1 MSTENT
7 AEEQDMLDAMKNL
20 AEATKRLVAENTVTY
35 TNAPTDLD
43 EAIERL
49 YRVEILLEDLARGA
63 ELAEI
68 VQDPKLTNVFRLAAE
83 EYLVNKLQEVEKETK
98 DLKIQ
103 INDYSNVGKKEEAY
117 WLLMNLFTTMKK
129 KLRWGNF
136 MQFIIT

>member
-7 AEEQDMLDAMKNL
+7 VEEQDMLDAMK
-20 AEATKRLVAENTVTY
+20 ELVAANKVTY
-35 TNAPTDLD
+35 TNAPADLD

-83 EYLVNKLQEVEKETK
+83 EYLVDKLQEVEKETK

-103 INDYSNVGKKEEAY
+103 INDYSNVGKKEEA
-117 WLLMNLFTTMKK
+117 
-129 KLRWGNF
+129 
-136 MQFIIT
+136 

>member
-7 AEEQDMLDAMKNL
+7 AEEQDMLDAMK
-20 AEATKRLVAENTVTY
+20 ELVAANKVTY
-35 TNAPTDLD
+35 TNAPANLD

-68 VQDPKLTNVFRLAAE
+68 VQDAKLTNVFRRAAE
-83 EYLVNKLQEVEKETK
+83 EYLVDKLQEVERETK

-103 INDYSNVGKKEEAY
+103 INDYSNVGKKEEV
-117 WLLMNLFTTMKK
+117 
-129 KLRWGNF
+129 
-136 MQFIIT
+136 

>member
-7 AEEQDMLDAMKNL
+7 VEEQDMLDALKELIAAN
-20 AEATKRLVAENTVTY
+20 KIVY
-35 TNAPTDLD
+35 INAPADLD

-103 INDYSNVGKKEEAY
+103 INDYSNVGKKEEA
-117 WLLMNLFTTMKK
+117 
-129 KLRWGNF
+129 
-136 MQFIIT
+136 

>member
-7 AEEQDMLDAMKNL
+7 VEEQDMLDALK
-20 AEATKRLVAENTVTY
+20 ELVAANKVVY
-35 TNAPTDLD
+35 TNAPADLD

-103 INDYSNVGKKEEAY
+103 INDYSNVGKKEEA
-117 WLLMNLFTTMKK
+117 
-129 KLRWGNF
+129 
-136 MQFIIT
+136 

>member
-7 AEEQDMLDAMKNL
+7 VEEQDMLDALK
-20 AEATKRLVAENTVTY
+20 ELVAANKVVY
-35 TNAPTDLD
+35 TNAPADLD

-83 EYLVNKLQEVEKETK
+83 EYLVDKLQEVEKETK

-103 INDYSNVGKKEEAY
+103 INDYSNVGKKEEA
-117 WLLMNLFTTMKK
+117 
-129 KLRWGNF
+129 
-136 MQFIIT
+136 

>member
-7 AEEQDMLDAMKNL
+7 VEEQDMLDALK
-20 AEATKRLVAENTVTY
+20 ELVAANKIVY

-83 EYLVNKLQEVEKETK
+83 EYLVDKLQEVEKETK

-103 INDYSNVGKKEEAY
+103 INDYSNVGKKEEA
-117 WLLMNLFTTMKK
+117 
-129 KLRWGNF
+129 
-136 MQFIIT
+136 

>member
-7 AEEQDMLDAMKNL
+7 VEEQDMLDALKEL
-20 AEATKRLVAENTVTY
+20 AEANTVTY

-103 INDYSNVGKKEEAY
+103 INDYSNVGKKEEA
-117 WLLMNLFTTMKK
+117 
-129 KLRWGNF
+129 
-136 MQFIIT
+136 

>member
-7 AEEQDMLDAMKNL
+7 VEEQDMLDALKEL
-20 AEATKRLVAENTVTY
+20 AEANKVVY

-68 VQDPKLTNVFRLAAE
+68 VQDSKLTNVFRLAAE

-103 INDYSNVGKKEEAY
+103 INDYSNVGKKEEA
-117 WLLMNLFTTMKK
+117 
-129 KLRWGNF
+129 
-136 MQFIIT
+136 

>member
-7 AEEQDMLDAMKNL
+7 VEEQDMLDAMK
-20 AEATKRLVAENTVTY
+20 ELVAANKVTY
-35 TNAPTDLD
+35 TNAPADLD

-83 EYLVNKLQEVEKETK
+83 EYLVDKLQEVEKETK

-103 INDYSNVGKKEEAY
+103 INDYSNVGKKEEV
-117 WLLMNLFTTMKK
+117 
-129 KLRWGNF
+129 
-136 MQFIIT
+136 

>member
-20 AEATKRLVAENTVTY
+20 AEATKRLVAANTVTY

-103 INDYSNVGKKEEAY
+103 INDYSNVGKKEEA
-117 WLLMNLFTTMKK
+117 
-129 KLRWGNF
+129 
-136 MQFIIT
+136 

>member
-7 AEEQDMLDAMKNL
+7 VEEQDMLGALKEI
-20 AEATKRLVAENTVTY
+20 AEANKVVY
-35 TNAPTDLD
+35 TNAPADLD

-83 EYLVNKLQEVEKETK
+83 EYLVNKLQEVEEETK

-103 INDYSNVGKKEEAY
+103 INDYSNVGKKEEA
-117 WLLMNLFTTMKK
+117 
-129 KLRWGNF
+129 
-136 MQFIIT
+136 